1 VWPGSFAQRDE
12 SPRLGGSGRR
22 RATSE
27 GTVVFKPPMRLF
39 TGAAVAAV
47 AVAAAL
53 WPAITSAQTV
63 ELGATR
69 SPLVAPT
76 CPSNVQP
83 SKCTIVLTRSTGL
96 ETIRDGV
103 DYPTRA
109 GQSGVIVAFTVGLS
123 RLSANNATAKADI
136 HYLDSTYGG
145 NTEAAVAVLKP
156 VGARRLFKWQ
166 LVAESPLFHL
176 QPYLGTVTQFPLANS
191 IGAPG
196 TPAMAAPLPIAKG
209 DVVALTVPTWAPV
222 LSFGLSGKDFAYRQ
236 SRRANCTNPAASEQA
251 QLTLNTI
258 VQYRC
263 DYTGTRIEYSATEIT
278 GPTPPANQIHGKR
291 QKMRARR
298 RRVHAVRRHGRRTH
312 ATRRAR

>member
-1 VWPGSFAQRDE
+1 MFN
-12 SPRLGGSGRR
+12 LG
-22 RATSE
+22 
-27 GTVVFKPPMRLF
+27 MRLF
-39 TGAAVAAV
+39 TRAAV
-47 AVAAAL
+47 AVVGLAAAL
-53 WPAITSAQTV
+53 WPAIASAQTV

-69 SPLVAPT
+69 SPLVAPS
-76 CPSNVQP
+76 CPSNIAP

-109 GQSGVIVAFTVGLS
+109 GQPGAIVAFTVGLS
-123 RLSANNATAKADI
+123 RLSSNTATARADI

-156 VGARRLFKWQ
+156 VGAPRLFKWQ

-191 IGAPG
+191 IGSPG

-209 DVVALTVPTWAPV
+209 DVVALTIPTWAPV
-222 LSFGLSGKDFAYRQ
+222 LSFGLSAKDFAYRQ
-236 SRRANCTNPAASEQA
+236 SRRANCANPAAAEQA
-251 QLTLNTI
+251 QLTLNST

-278 GPTPPANQIHGKR
+278 SPTPPADQIHSRRRKVH
-291 QKMRARR
+291 ARR
-298 RRVHAVRRHGRRTH
+298 RAVHAKRREARSVRPSASDGGSAAEAGPAGR
-312 ATRRAR
+312 